1 VIETVEQI
9 TTFTQTNLIGQIKQT
24 FATLPDAR
32 SGDGIYQ
39 KYDMSDAALSAFS
52 VFFMQSPSFLDYQK
66 TMEKEG
72 GKNNARSLFG
82 IHLIPSANQIRNLL
96 DPVPAETISPI
107 YREIL
112 RGLQQSGKI
121 NEFHVL
127 DKTILVA
134 IDGVEYFSSQSIHCD
149 CCSTKTLKNGKTHY
163 SHVAVTPVIVSPR
176 QSAVIPLVPEF
187 ITPQDGSEKQDY
199 ELATSKRWL
208 EKEANDLPGN
218 TTFLGDDLYCK
229 QPFCEQVIQMK
240 KHFILVCKPDS
251 HKTLYEWID
260 DFERSGEVENVIV
273 NEWTGKKKLKKHYR
287 FVNRVP
293 LRDTDDALFVNWCE
307 LTITDDKNKVIY
319 HNAFA
324 TDYLLDRKNIKQI
337 IEAGRTR
344 WKIENEN
351 NNTLKTKGYN
361 FKHNFGHGKQHL
373 SSLLASL
380 NILAFLVHTVLEWFD
395 QCYALVRNELT
406 SRQTFFDDIRALTRY
421 MHFDSWQSLLEFM
434 LRGLEIPIP
443 EI

>member
-1 VIETVEQI
+1 MIETVEQI

-24 FATLPDAR
+24 FATLLDAR

-134 IDGVEYFSSQSIHCD
+134 IDDVEYFSSQSIHCD

-163 SHVAVTPVIVSPR
+163 SHVAVTPVIGFCR
-176 QSAVIPLVPEF
+176 IP
-187 ITPQDGSEKQDY
+187 G
-199 ELATSKRWL
+199 
-208 EKEANDLPGN
+208 
-218 TTFLGDDLYCK
+218 
-229 QPFCEQVIQMK
+229 
-240 KHFILVCKPDS
+240 
-251 HKTLYEWID
+251 
-260 DFERSGEVENVIV
+260 
-273 NEWTGKKKLKKHYR
+273 
-287 FVNRVP
+287 
-293 LRDTDDALFVNWCE
+293 
-307 LTITDDKNKVIY
+307 
-319 HNAFA
+319 
-324 TDYLLDRKNIKQI
+324 
-337 IEAGRTR
+337 
-344 WKIENEN
+344 
-351 NNTLKTKGYN
+351 
-361 FKHNFGHGKQHL
+361 
-373 SSLLASL
+373 
-380 NILAFLVHTVLEWFD
+380 
-395 QCYALVRNELT
+395 
-406 SRQTFFDDIRALTRY
+406 
-421 MHFDSWQSLLEFM
+421 
-434 LRGLEIPIP
+434 
-443 EI
+443 